1 MKFSFRHF
9 LAVTIIIIFLSCG
22 KEKKKLVPETETENS
37 TSLLKDN
44 VDIALLKEYLA
55 NQNQDIT
62 DKDGFK
68 MNYKVDK
75 SIGKIINLAKSDTL
89 SNSGVYRN
97 SMFLN
102 LSVREC
108 VFSLSLNGVHKK
120 DIKLVGQVFSLY
132 LLNPGLSDNIPTEY
146 DVSENFYLPQ
156 IDDKSVRK
164 EIIKDVTRPRFFQSG
179 GEQTPNDIML
189 SNKWINMSTTLI
201 KNSNILNYKS
211 FADM

>member
-22 KEKKKLVPETETENS
+22 KEKKNSVPETETENS
-37 TSLLKDN
+37 TSLIKDDE
-44 VDIALLKEYLA
+44 DIALLKEYLA

-132 LLNPGLSDNIPTEY
+132 LLNPALSDNIPTEY
-146 DVSENFYLPQ
+146 DVSDNFYLPQ
-156 IDDKSVRK
+156 IDDESVRK

-179 GEQTPNDIML
+179 GVQTPNDIML

-211 FADM
+211 LADM